1 MKAEDIKVLEEAK
14 DKDAINQ
21 RLQAKDVRK
30 RERRLLNRVLNRLK
44 PKRKPRVKKDKVVRE
59 DSEGEDMIQ
68 RTLDNY

>member
-1 MKAEDIKVLEEAK
+1 MKAEDIKILEEVK
-14 DKDAINQ
+14 DKDAINK
-21 RLQAKDVRK
+21 RLQSKDVRK
-30 RERRLLNRVLNRLK
+30 RERRLLNRALNRLK